1 VFNPAVRRGALPEE
15 LTFHGLRHVAT
26 TFLVEAGEHP
36 RVIQYRLGHATTR
49 LSMELYA
56 HVPEA
61 TDRNVA
67 SNLDAR
73 FSAGRSRSEARP
85 SSEELQT
92 GE

>member
-1 VFNPAVRRGALPEE
+1 
-15 LTFHGLRHVAT
+15 
-26 TFLVEAGEHP
+26 
-36 RVIQYRLGHATTR
+36 
-49 LSMELYA
+49 MELYA

-73 FSAGRSRSEARP
+73 FSAGRSTSEARP
-85 SSEELQT
+85 SSEDLQT